1 MPLGDGTGPQGQGPM
16 TGRAAGYCAGYG
28 VPGYA
33 NPGPRGGGRGYGR
46 GWGGGGRGF
55 WGRRAA
61 GVAPVASAVPPVP
74 LSPDPPSVPVGNTAA
89 PSEGLAEELSALR
102 RQTSNL
108 VSTLDGLLGRIEAIE
123 ARQNQKA
130 E

>member
-16 TGRAAGYCAGYG
+16 TGRGAGFCAGYG

-33 NPGPRGGGRGYGR
+33 NPGPRGGGRGRGR
-46 GWGGGGRGF
+46 GWNGGGRGF

-61 GVAPVASAVPPVP
+61 GVAPVAP
-74 LSPDPPSVPVGNTAA
+74 AA
-89 PSEGLAEELSALR
+89 PMPADDAATSGGLAEELGALR
-102 RQTSNL
+102 RQTANL
-108 VSTLDGLLGRIEAIE
+108 VSTLDSLLGRIEAIE
-123 ARQNQKA
+123 ARQGQTA